1 MTKKLSIVVC
11 HYDIPREIPR
21 TLFSLS
27 PIFQLDVDPSDYEIV
42 VVDNGSKVIP
52 DLSYASEW
60 GVQVRLLVFPNP
72 NPSPVAALNY
82 AVSQTEGDYLCVYID
97 GARIASPRL
106 IASALEALM
115 LSPRTVVGCRGRY
128 LGPAF
133 QSQSMRDGY
142 NKEIED
148 EKLSS
153 IRWEKNGYKLF
164 EISVPDESA
173 GESLL
178 DSPSESNALFM
189 SRRLWNELG
198 GYDTTFNS
206 PAGGYCNLDIW
217 SRATS
222 LNGVKTVL
230 LIGES
235 TFHQLHGGTA
245 TNALNENV
253 QVDMHNEYEKIRGK
267 RYTRPIIHPYY
278 YGSLYGK
285 LVSEAEEISKPIRA
299 YWERDQALEQLRK
312 QESKQPQPRVQS
324 YLVRIYQRMSS
335 KLRKVVKN

>member
-11 HYDIPREIPR
+11 HYNIPREIPR

-27 PIFQLDVDPSDYEIV
+27 PIFQLDIDPSDYEIV

-52 DLSYASEW
+52 DLSYVSEW
-60 GVQVRLLVFPNP
+60 GIQARLIVFPDP

-82 AVSQTEGDYLCVYID
+82 AVSQTEAEYVCVYID

-106 IASALEALM
+106 IASALEALVVT
-115 LSPRTVVGCRGRY
+115 PRTVVGCRGRY

-133 QSQSMRDGY
+133 QIQSVQDGY
-142 NKEIED
+142 SKEIED
-148 EKLSS
+148 EKLTS
-153 IRWEKNGYKLF
+153 INWEKDGYKLF

-178 DSPSESNALFM
+178 DTPSESNALFM
-189 SRRLWNELG
+189 SRGLWDELG
-198 GYDTTFNS
+198 GFDTSFTS

-222 LNGVKTVL
+222 LKGVKTLL

-235 TFHQLHGGTA
+235 TFHQLHGGQA
-245 TNALNENV
+245 TNAINEDT
-253 QVDMHNEYEKIRGK
+253 QIDMHNEYEKIRGK

-285 LVSEAEEISKPIRA
+285 LLKEAEEISKPLRA
-299 YWERDQALEQLRK
+299 YWERDQALQQLRNI
-312 QESKQPQPRVQS
+312 ESSGLCRRVQS
-324 YLVRIYQRMSS
+324 YWVKLSRKISV
-335 KLRKVVKN
+335 KLRDALKN